1 MVARRPVRPRERLV
15 SHGGYGWIR
24 TGSRPDLMG
33 GIGRRSVHRPAMKAL
48 QWLAGV
54 VIVVFIVR
62 YLSRHWEEV
71 SSAPI
76 VWQFRPGWVA
86 LGVVIV
92 LAVFVLLAEAWRL
105 MLRGWGHPL
114 SFWTAG
120 RIWLLSSMAK
130 YIPGKVWALAG
141 MAVMAREQGVPA
153 LVATGS
159 SIILQ
164 VLSVGTGALVVAA
177 GGAGLLRET
186 GGITQGMVL
195 AAAVVSLA
203 LVGLMHWPPLLRRL
217 LSLVDL
223 SVGSVPPPSILAA
236 GAAATL
242 VAWIGYGL
250 AFWCFAL
257 GTMPAAGLDPV
268 EAITAGTAGYV
279 VGAIAPF
286 APGGLGVREGI
297 TVMALQ
303 GRTGL
308 GAALALAAVARLGM
322 TVAEV
327 LVSIPF
333 LLTRKPKVL

>member
-1 MVARRPVRPRERLV
+1 M
-15 SHGGYGWIR
+15 
-24 TGSRPDLMG
+24 GSRALK
-33 GIGRRSVHRPAMKAL
+33 IL
-48 QWLAGV
+48 QWVAGA
-54 VIVVFIVR
+54 VIVVFIAR
-62 YLSRHWEEV
+62 YLARHWEEV
-71 SSAPI
+71 RSAPI

-86 LGVVIV
+86 LGVGLV
-92 LAVFVLLAEAWRL
+92 LAVFALLAEAWRL

-159 SIILQ
+159 SVILQ
-164 VLSVGTGALVVAA
+164 VLSIGTGALVVAV

-186 GGITQGMVL
+186 GGVTQRMVL

-203 LVGLMHWPPLLRRL
+203 LVGVMHWPPLLRRL
-217 LSLVDL
+217 LKLVDL
-223 SVGSVPPPSILAA
+223 SVESVPPPTTLAA

-242 VAWIGYGL
+242 VAWLGYGL
-250 AFWCFAL
+250 AFWCFAM
-257 GTMPAAGLDPV
+257 GTMPSAGLDPV

-297 TVMALQ
+297 VVMALQ
-303 GRTGL
+303 GRIGL
-308 GAALALAAVARLGM
+308 GAALALAAVSRLGM
-322 TVAEV
+322 TLAEIV
-327 LVSIPF
+327 VSIPF
-333 LLTRKPKVL
+333 LLTRRPKVIS

>member
-1 MVARRPVRPRERLV
+1 MA
-15 SHGGYGWIR
+15 
-24 TGSRPDLMG
+24 
-33 GIGRRSVHRPAMKAL
+33 RPAWKLL
-48 QWLAGV
+48 QWVAGAA
-54 VIVVFIVR
+54 IVVFIVR
-62 YLSRHWEEV
+62 YVSRHWEEV
-71 SSAPI
+71 RSAPF
-76 VWQFRPGWVA
+76 VWEFRPGWLV

-92 LAVFVLLAEAWRL
+92 LAVFALLAQAWRL
-105 MLRGWGHPL
+105 MLSGWGHPL

-141 MAVMAREQGVPA
+141 MAMMAREHGVPA

-159 SIILQ
+159 SVILQ
-164 VLSVGTGALVVAA
+164 VLSIGTGALVVAV

-195 AAAVVSLA
+195 VAAILSLA

-217 LSLVDL
+217 LAVVDL
-223 SVGSVPPPSILAA
+223 TVGSVPPPRVLAA
-236 GAAATL
+236 GAGATL
-242 VAWIGYGL
+242 IAWLGYGL
-250 AFWCFAL
+250 AFWCFAM
-257 GTMPAAGLDPV
+257 GTMPGAALDPV

-308 GAALALAAVARLGM
+308 GTALVLAAVARLGM
-322 TVAEV
+322 TLAEI
-327 LVSIPF
+327 LVSIPL
-333 LLTRKPKVL
+333 LLTRKSKVAS